1 MQGRRITQ
9 TIPGEK
15 NWHSAHTMNRSH
27 LQELEQVALDGL
39 ADRVNRE
46 VIEVVPEGVLYFA
59 ASNIK
64 KRHPMQCE
72 SN

>member
-1 MQGRRITQ
+1 
-9 TIPGEK
+9 
-15 NWHSAHTMNRSH
+15 MNRSH